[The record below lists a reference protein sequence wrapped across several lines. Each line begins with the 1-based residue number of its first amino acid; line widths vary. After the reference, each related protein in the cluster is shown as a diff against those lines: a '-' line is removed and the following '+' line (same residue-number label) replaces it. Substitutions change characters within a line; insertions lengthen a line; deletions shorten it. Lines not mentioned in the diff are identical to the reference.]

1 MFFLTDSS
9 YLGIFIVI
17 SLVTILIPLIIGFHW
32 RWALGSFFACVF
44 WGPLGLIYSIYVA
57 LSVIFGSEKITTWS
71 PRELMEEFAENK
83 VIQVILVIALIVLT
97 AISILGGLI
106 VIGLIFFYYK
116 FSLLFMPARSEESI
130 EMSKQKFLGYPS
142 TSDNFQSSNNTITST
157 YSNNDVDYYSSSDDT
172 YNNDNDD
179 DDYDDD
185 DDDDDGDSGSIWDGW
200 LLKW

>member
-1 MFFLTDSS
+1 
-9 YLGIFIVI
+9 
-17 SLVTILIPLIIGFHW
+17 
-32 RWALGSFFACVF
+32 
-44 WGPLGLIYSIYVA
+44 
-57 LSVIFGSEKITTWS
+57 
-71 PRELMEEFAENK
+71 MEEFAENK

-116 FSLLFMPARSEESI
+116 LSLLFMPARSEESI